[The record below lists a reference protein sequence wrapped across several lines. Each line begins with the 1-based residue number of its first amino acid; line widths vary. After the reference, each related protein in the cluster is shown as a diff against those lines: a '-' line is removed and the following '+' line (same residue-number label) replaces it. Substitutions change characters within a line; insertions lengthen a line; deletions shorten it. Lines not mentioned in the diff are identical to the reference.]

1 MTQELVERLRTLVA
15 IPVTPFDD
23 AGELDEKAFSGLV
36 SRMVDA
42 GVDAVTPNGNTSE
55 FYSLRDHELQRSVE
69 LTVEAV
75 GSRAVVV
82 PGVGNAPGHAADLA
96 RAASAAGAPAVMV
109 HQPVH
114 PYQSVQGWVD
124 YHRAVA
130 DAAPSL
136 GIVAYVRDPSLDAK
150 ALVSLAEQVPS
161 LVAVKYAVPDVFA
174 LSEAIG
180 AVGADRVAWI
190 CGLAERWAP
199 FYWLAGARGF
209 TSGLVSVAPA
219 LAVELLALLRAGD
232 SVAAMALWERL
243 VPMEKLR
250 MRRGNANNVSAVKE
264 ALAVLGLCGRAVRP
278 PVSEL
283 SAAEAAEAAA
293 IVASWGLG

>member
-1 MTQELVERLRTLVA
+1 MSHELVERLRTLVA
-15 IPVTPFDD
+15 IPVTPFDG
-23 AGELDEKAFSGLV
+23 AGELDEKAFSGIV

-55 FYSLRDHELQRSVE
+55 FYSLRDHELQRALE
-69 LTVEAV
+69 LTIEAV

-96 RAASAAGAPAVMV
+96 RAAAAAGAPAVMV

-130 DAAPSL
+130 EAAPSL

-219 LAVELLALLRAGD
+219 LAVELLSLLRSGD

-264 ALAVLGLCGRAVRP
+264 ALAQLGLCGRAVRP

-283 SAAEAAEAAA
+283 DTDEAAEAAD

>member
-1 MTQELVERLRTLVA
+1 MNELVERLRTLVA

-23 AGELDEKAFSGLV
+23 AGELDEKAFSGIV

-55 FYSLRDHELQRSVE
+55 FYSLRDHELQRALE
-69 LTVEAV
+69 LTIEAA

-96 RAASAAGAPAVMV
+96 RAAAAAGAPAVMV

-130 DAAPSL
+130 DAAPEL
-136 GIVAYVRDPSLDAK
+136 GLVAYVRDPSLDAK
-150 ALVSLAEQVPS
+150 ALVALAEQCPT

-174 LSEAIG
+174 LSEAIS

-199 FYWLAGARGF
+199 FFWLAGARGF
-209 TSGLVSVAPA
+209 TSGLVSVAPS
-219 LAVELLALLRAGD
+219 LAVELLTLLRSGD
-232 SVAAMALWERL
+232 QVAAMGLWERL

-250 MRRGNANNVSAVKE
+250 ARRGNANNVSAVKE
-264 ALAVLGLCGRAVRP
+264 ALAQLGLCGRAVRP
-278 PVSEL
+278 PVTEL
-283 SAAEAAEAAA
+283 DQNERAEAAD
-293 IVASWGLG
+293 IVASWGL